1 MIYLNILKFITII
14 GAIIRLQL
22 YGGNGGGGNG
32 EGGREGGEQN
42 LYHYK
47 TVPWENNN
55 NKK

>member
-47 TVPWENNN
+47 TVSWENNN